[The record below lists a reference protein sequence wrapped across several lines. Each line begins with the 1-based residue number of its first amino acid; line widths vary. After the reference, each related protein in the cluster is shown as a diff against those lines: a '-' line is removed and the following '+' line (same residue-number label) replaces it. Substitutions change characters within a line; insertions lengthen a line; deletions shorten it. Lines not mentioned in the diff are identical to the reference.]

1 MDKQIIAYPSK
12 GLLLNH
18 TRNELPMNTKK
29 LMHLKDMSERSQM
42 VQIAWFHV
50 YEVLDGAKL
59 IYTDRN
65 QNSVSLCEWELA
77 ID

>member
-1 MDKQIIAYPSK
+1 MYTNRYVQNTHSSFIQDSQKLVTTIVNKHHWKMDKQIIAYPSK

-42 VQIAWFHV
+42 VQIA
-50 YEVLDGAKL
+50 
-59 IYTDRN
+59 
-65 QNSVSLCEWELA
+65 
-77 ID
+77 